1 MKIKIPYT
9 PRKEQAVLH
18 KSLPSYRYALLLCHR
33 RFGKTT
39 CALNHLIRA
48 ALTNKNHNPRYAY
61 IGPTYKQ
68 AKSIAWDF
76 LKFYA
81 GKIPGVKF
89 NETELRV
96 DFPNAS

>member
-48 ALTNKNHNPRYAY
+48 AYPAMVKTAESILKHQRAKDASKEFCMPIKDILT
-61 IGPTYKQ
+61 
-68 AKSIAWDF
+68 
-76 LKFYA
+76 L
-81 GKIPGVKF
+81 IPS
-89 NETELRV
+89 E
-96 DFPNAS
+96 